1 MSKATTKKTDSSHF
15 AEKVGLRLL
24 ALPDKKPINVLDCF
38 AGNSYLWKKVKD
50 LRKDL
55 TINVLGIDRKK
66 IDIAVL
72 RGDNRRYLGGMDL
85 NRFDLIDLDAYGIP
99 FEQLD
104 CLFKRKFKGTVV
116 LTYIQSLYGALPM
129 KLLKRLGYTRGMI
142 KKCPTL
148 FYRNGLGKL
157 EEYLAKNGVKKIRLI
172 SIRRK
177 HYLSFEMPK
186 MLD

>member
-1 MSKATTKKTDSSHF
+1 MSKATIKTDSSHF
-15 AEKVGLRLL
+15 TEKVRLRLL
-24 ALPDKKPINVLDCF
+24 ALPSKKVVNVLDCF
-38 AGNSYLWKKVKD
+38 AGNSCLWRKVKD

-72 RGDNRRYLGGMDL
+72 RGDNRKYLWGMDL
-85 NRFDLIDLDAYGIP
+85 NRFNLIDLDAYGIS
-99 FEQLD
+99 FEQLE
-104 CLFKRKFKGTVV
+104 CLFKRRFKGIVV

-129 KLLKRLGYTRGMI
+129 KLLRRLGYTRGMI

-157 EEYLAKNGVKKIRLI
+157 EEYLAKNGVKKVRLI
-172 SIRRK
+172 SIKRK

-186 MLD
+186 TLD